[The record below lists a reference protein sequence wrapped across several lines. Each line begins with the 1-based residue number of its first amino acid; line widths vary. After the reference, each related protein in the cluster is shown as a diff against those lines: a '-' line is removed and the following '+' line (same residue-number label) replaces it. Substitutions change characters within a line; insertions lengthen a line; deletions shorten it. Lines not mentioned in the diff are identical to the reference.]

1 MSLSNNIAAF
11 LNFLAFMCS
20 IPIIASST
28 WLASK
33 PDNECI
39 HSLRWP
45 VVFIG
50 IAIMLVSLTGFI
62 GAYWKKEGLLGVYLV
77 CMALLIVLLLVLLV
91 LAFVVT
97 GPTGAYMVPGRAY
110 REYRLEGFSY
120 WLRNHI
126 TGPDNWRNFRT
137 CLADSSICLKLN
149 NEYVTAE
156 QFFAADL
163 SPTQSGCC
171 KPPTICGYQYM
182 KPTLWINPSNAI
194 VDADCSIWNN
204 DPGQL
209 CYKCDSCKAG
219 LLGNLRKEWR
229 KSNLILIVTLVILIW
244 VYLIGCCAYKNTLS
258 KENSKG
264 HK

>member
-1 MSLSNNIAAF
+1 MANLSNNITAF

-20 IPIIASST
+20 IPIIASGT

-39 HSLRWP
+39 HWLRWP

-50 IAIMLVSLTGFI
+50 IAIMLVSLTGFV

-77 CMALLIVLLLVLLV
+77 CMAILIVLLLVLLV

-97 GPTGAYMVPGRAY
+97 GPTGSYMVPGRAY
-110 REYRLEGFSY
+110 HEYRLEGFSY
-120 WLRNHI
+120 WLRDHI
-126 TGPDNWRNFRT
+126 TSADNWGNIRA
-137 CLADSSICLKLN
+137 CLADSGICPRLN
-149 NEYVTAE
+149 NHYVTAE

-163 SPTQSGCC
+163 SPIQSGCC

-182 KPTLWINPSNAI
+182 TPILWTNPTNAI

-204 DPGQL
+204 DPSQL
-209 CYKCDSCKAG
+209 CYNCDSCKAG

-229 KSNLILIVTLVILIW
+229 KSNLILIITLVILIW
-244 VYLIGCCAYKNTLS
+244 VYLIGCCAYRNTLTKPHS
-258 KENSKG
+258 KK
-264 HK
+264 